1 MKERER
7 KDVEWRS
14 DKGHVWLITLI
25 FKLMYK
31 RFVAVCCCCCWLFFL
46 HSSDAS
52 HATSNR
58 MKKKHRK
65 QAIYS
70 LIDLHERK
78 FHKWACVVRHVS
90 CELEFCKV
98 ERKWTA
104 SSNEKRG
111 TKMLLSLIKFLQLER
126 LSCGIIALS
135 SVAKTKPNQPNR
147 N

>member
-1 MKERER
+1 MTKNRTETWTAKERR
-7 KDVEWRS
+7 DTEWWS

-31 RFVAVCCCCCWLFFL
+31 RFV
-46 HSSDAS
+46 
-52 HATSNR
+52 TSLLCFALKR
-58 MKKKHRK
+58 CVTRYFQQKHRK

-78 FHKWACVVRHVS
+78 FHKSACVVRHVS

-104 SSNEKRG
+104 SSNEKCG